1 MNLER
6 TYNDNLCQDTSNLSD
21 CYPHMARIVN
31 GSEDDVIRLS
41 NEFIAFRDSHLDGP
55 LDVREDWTKGCGIVT
70 GDVKRVCKKD
80 N

>member
-1 MNLER
+1 
-6 TYNDNLCQDTSNLSD
+6 
-21 CYPHMARIVN
+21 MARIVN